1 MTLEQLLQKGIIQL
15 EEANISEAKLDAMYL
30 LEHVCQI
37 TRMDYLLDAKKPVS
51 AEQEEEYDAFISK
64 RAQHIPLQQ
73 LLGEQEFMGYS
84 FFVNENV
91 LIPRQDTEIL
101 VEEVAKLGSGKR
113 ILDVCTGSGCILL
126 SLEKL
131 CEPVV
136 AVGVDISE
144 QALEVANKNKE
155 RLASKAKFLHSDL
168 LEKVEGTYDIIVSN
182 PPYIASAVIPT
193 LMEEVREHEPMLAL
207 DGGETGLDFYEKI
220 VEQSVSYLN
229 EGGYLCFEIGYDQG
243 KAVSGMMQEKG
254 FIDCKVIKDLAGLDR
269 VVIGQWSEE
278 HG

>member
-15 EEANISEAKLDAMYL
+15 EKANISEAKLDAMYL

-37 TRMDYLLDAKKPVS
+37 TRMEYLLDVKKSVS
-51 AEQEEEYDAFISK
+51 AEQEAQYEAFINR

-73 LLGEQEFMGYS
+73 LLGEQEFMGYR

-101 VEEVAKLGSGKR
+101 VEEVAKLAYGKR

-131 CEPVV
+131 CEPEV
-136 AVGVDISE
+136 AVGVDISQ
-144 QALEVANKNKE
+144 QALEVANINKQ
-155 RLASKAKFLHSDL
+155 RLDSNAEFLHSDL
-168 LEKVEGTYDIIVSN
+168 FEKVKGTYDIIVSN

-207 DGGETGLDFYEKI
+207 DGGESGLDFYKKI
-220 VEQSVSYLN
+220 VEQSVNYLN
-229 EGGYLCFEIGYDQG
+229 ESGYLCFEIGYDQG
-243 KAVSGMMQEKG
+243 KAVSGLMQKKG
-254 FIDCKVIKDLAGLDR
+254 FADCKVIKDLAGLDR

>member
-1 MTLEQLLQKGIIQL
+1 MTLEQLLQKGTIQL

-136 AVGVDISE
+136 AAI
-144 QALEVANKNKE
+144 
-155 RLASKAKFLHSDL
+155 F
-168 LEKVEGTYDIIVSN
+168 
-182 PPYIASAVIPT
+182 
-193 LMEEVREHEPMLAL
+193 
-207 DGGETGLDFYEKI
+207 
-220 VEQSVSYLN
+220 
-229 EGGYLCFEIGYDQG
+229 
-243 KAVSGMMQEKG
+243 
-254 FIDCKVIKDLAGLDR
+254 AGLLFGEVPTIPVFVGGAMILGGVLYYSKIER
-269 VVIGQWSEE
+269 EV
-278 HG
+278 